1 MRRSHSPAAALALL
15 LVIPSGAVLAAETPL
30 GGDAFEAIVAG
41 RTYVFEEG
49 GLAYGV
55 ERYLPGRRVIWA
67 FDGGPCREGSWTE
80 AQPGLICFLYD
91 HDGSEHCWR
100 FFDRGGGSLG
110 ALFDNP
116 IGEGDADG
124 MIRAVP
130 TDAPMICPG
139 PETGV

>member
-1 MRRSHSPAAALALL
+1 LLLAALPLL
-15 LVIPSGAVLAAETPL
+15 LFFPADPAQPAETPL
-30 GGDAFEAIVAG
+30 AGDAFEAIVAG

-49 GLAYGV
+49 GLPYGV

-100 FFDRGGGSLG
+100 FFDRGGGTLG

-116 IGEGDADG
+116 IGEGDAGG

-139 PETGV
+139 PDTGV